1 MRCREDDEVASIN
14 PAVRSA
20 ALNEFPNRRLA
31 MRTLIAALAV
41 SLFAALPV
49 HAGSLLDLAV
59 VDRDTGE
66 TLTTYNRYGKTWVAG
81 KPGHRYSV
89 RLSNRTGGRVMAVL
103 SVDGVNAVS
112 GETAGSDQNGYVL
125 DAWQSTEILGWRKSL
140 DEIAQFNF
148 TSLPNS
154 YAART
159 GRPTNV
165 GVIGVAVFTERA
177 PVITY
182 RDQRRRYDAPA
193 SAPYEAED
201 RQSAEPMTS
210 AVDAAAPESIREN
223 SAELAKAEG
232 RASSDH
238 SVAQPQRKAGAE
250 RLGTGHGARE
260 DSRVVYTQF
269 TRSSSR
275 PAEQLGIWYDSYR
288 KLVAQG
294 VIVRKPIAWNNANP
308 FPNSFVVD
316 PPRR

>member
-1 MRCREDDEVASIN
+1 
-14 PAVRSA
+14 
-20 ALNEFPNRRLA
+20 
-31 MRTLIAALAV
+31 MRTLIAALVV
-41 SLFAALPV
+41 SLFAVVPV

-66 TLTTYNRYGKTWVAG
+66 TLTTYQGHGKTWVAG
-81 KPGHRYSV
+81 TPGHRYSV

-140 DEIAQFNF
+140 EEIAQFNF

-159 GRPTNV
+159 GRPANV
-165 GVIGVAVFTERA
+165 GVIGVAVFIERT
-177 PVITY
+177 PVVTY
-182 RDQRRRYDAPA
+182 RDQRRRYGAPA
-193 SAPYEAED
+193 SAPYEQEGK
-201 RQSAEPMTS
+201 QSAEPMAST
-210 AVDAAAPESIREN
+210 ADAAAPSPMRRN
-223 SAELAKAEG
+223 SDDLAKAEG
-232 RASSDH
+232 ATSSG
-238 SVAQPQRKAGAE
+238 SRQVPAQRKARAE

-275 PAEQLGIWYDSYR
+275 PAEQRGIWYDSYR
-288 KLVAQG
+288 NLVAQG
-294 VIVRKPIAWNNANP
+294 VIVSKPLAWNNANP
-308 FPNSFVVD
+308 FPNSFVAD

>member
-1 MRCREDDEVASIN
+1 MH
-14 PAVRSA
+14 PA
-20 ALNEFPNRRLA
+20 ALDEFPNRRLA
-31 MRTLIAALAV
+31 MRTLIAALIV
-41 SLFAALPV
+41 SLLAVAPV
-49 HAGSLLDLAV
+49 HAGNLLDLAV
-59 VDRDTGE
+59 VDRDSGE
-66 TLTTYNRYGKTWVAG
+66 TLTTYQAHGKTWVAG
-81 KPGHRYSV
+81 TPGHRYSL

-125 DAWQSTEILGWRKSL
+125 DAWQSAEILGWRKSL

-177 PVITY
+177 PIIAY
-182 RDQRRRYDAPA
+182 REQRRRYDAPA
-193 SAPYEAED
+193 SAPSEAED
-201 RQSAEPMTS
+201 KQAAEPMAS
-210 AVDAAAPESIREN
+210 AADEAAPAPMREN

-232 RASSDH
+232 RASSDLG
-238 SVAQPQRKAGAE
+238 VAQPQRKARAE

-275 PAEQLGIWYDSYR
+275 PAEQFGIWYDSYR
-288 KLVAQG
+288 NLVAQG
-294 VIVRKPIAWNNANP
+294 VIVSKPIAWNNANP
-308 FPNSFVVD
+308 FPNTFVAD

>member
-1 MRCREDDEVASIN
+1 
-14 PAVRSA
+14 
-20 ALNEFPNRRLA
+20 

-66 TLTTYNRYGKTWVAG
+66 TLTTYQGHGKTWVAG

-89 RLSNRTGGRVMAVL
+89 RLSNRTGSRVMAVL

-125 DAWQSTEILGWRKSL
+125 NAWQSTEILGWRKSM
-140 DEIAQFNF
+140 DEVAQFNF

-159 GRPTNV
+159 GRPANV

-177 PVITY
+177 PVIAY
-182 RDQRRRYDAPA
+182 RDERRRQALPS
-193 SAPYEAED
+193 SAHYEAED
-201 RQSAEPMTS
+201 QESAEPMAST
-210 AVDAAAPESIREN
+210 ADAAAPESIREN
-223 SAELAKAEG
+223 SAGVAKAEG
-232 RASSDH
+232 RASSGYGA
-238 SVAQPQRKAGAE
+238 AQPQRKARAD

-275 PAEQLGIWYDSYR
+275 PAEQFGIWYDSYR
-288 KLVAQG
+288 NLVAQG
-294 VIVRKPIAWNNANP
+294 VIVRKPIAWNNADP
-308 FPNSFVVD
+308 FPNSFVAD

>member
-1 MRCREDDEVASIN
+1 
-14 PAVRSA
+14 
-20 ALNEFPNRRLA
+20 

-41 SLFAALPV
+41 SLFTAMPV

-66 TLTTYNRYGKTWVAG
+66 TLTTYDRYGKTWVAG

-125 DAWQSTEILGWRKSL
+125 DAWQSTEILGWRKTL

-165 GVIGVAVFTERA
+165 GVIGVAIFTERT

-182 RDQRRRYDAPA
+182 REQDRRYDSPA
-193 SAPYEAED
+193 SAPYESDEEQA
-201 RQSAEPMTS
+201 AEPMAS
-210 AVDAAAPESIREN
+210 AADAAAPEAMREN
-223 SAELAKAEG
+223 SAGMAKSEG
-232 RASSDH
+232 RASSD
-238 SVAQPQRKAGAE
+238 VGAVQPQRTARAE

-260 DSRVVYTQF
+260 DSRVVYTEF

-275 PAEQLGIWYDSYR
+275 PAEHLGIWYDSYR
-288 KLVAQG
+288 NLVAQG
-294 VIVRKPIAWNNANP
+294 VIVQRPIAWNNANP